1 MAERLTD
8 NQLRNLAPPVS
19 GNKVYYD
26 APNKRGNDWTPGFGL
41 RVTAAGARSFI
52 LNYRTKDGVERRKTI
67 GAYGTWTLLAARA
80 EAKRLKRA
88 IDQGAD
94 PVAEGRER
102 LNALTVR
109 DLCKRF
115 LEEHVVK
122 KRPATQRDY
131 KSMIKIIEADLGNR
145 KVASIE
151 YADIDR
157 LHRRITAS
165 GSPFRANRTV
175 TVASKMF
182 TLAIRWKM
190 GRADNPCKGVERN
203 VEEKRKRYLSPD
215 ELARLIE
222 ALDKHPN
229 QQAADA
235 FRLLL
240 LTGARSG
247 EVFAALWD
255 QFDLDTGKWL
265 KPGMTTK
272 QRTEH
277 EVPLSA
283 PARQLLQRIRC
294 QQDEAEKYVF
304 PSNGKTGHITTL
316 KKSWREVCRAAKIT
330 GLRVH
335 DLRHSFASQLVSS
348 GASLPLIGALL
359 GHSNPM
365 TTSRYSHLF
374 DDPQRAAVERVGAIV
389 TGKKKAP
396 VVPLRRR

>member
-8 NQLRNLAPPVS
+8 NQLRDLAAPES

-52 LNYRTKDGVERRKTI
+52 LNYRTKDGIERRKTI
-67 GAYGTWTLLAARA
+67 GQYGAWTLLAARA
-80 EAKRLKRA
+80 EAQRLKRA

-94 PVAEGRER
+94 PVAEDRER
-102 LNALTVR
+102 RNAETVA
-109 DLCKRF
+109 DLCQRF

-131 KSMIKIIEADLGNR
+131 SSIIKTIEAELGGR

-175 TVASKMF
+175 AVASKMF
-182 TLAIRWKM
+182 TLAIRWRM
-190 GRADNPCKGVERN
+190 RSDNPCKGVERN
-203 VEEKRKRYLSPD
+203 TEHQRKRYLSAN
-215 ELARLIE
+215 ELERLIK
-222 ALDKHPN
+222 ALDEHPN

-240 LTGARSG
+240 LTGGRSG
-247 EVFAALWD
+247 EVFAAMWD
-255 QFDLDTGKWL
+255 QFDLEAGKWT
-265 KPGMTTK
+265 KPGATTK
-272 QRTEH
+272 QKTEH
-277 EVPLSA
+277 EIPLSA
-283 PARQLLQRIRC
+283 PARQLLQRIRR
-294 QQDEAEKYVF
+294 QQDEAENYVF
-304 PSNGKTGHITTL
+304 PSDGKTGHITTL
-316 KKSWREVCRAAKIT
+316 KKSWREVCRDAKIT

-389 TGKKKAP
+389 IGKKKAP
-396 VVPLRRR
+396 VVPLRRRR